1 MSGFFDRMLGR
12 GRDNERSASKAKER
26 LKFVLFHDRI
36 SLPPEQLKAM
46 KEEIVAVISKY
57 VDVASDDVD
66 IALEQNDR
74 NRNIMRA
81 EIPFSKN
88 SEKDGQ
94 APSTSGDASTPA
106 TDTGP

>member
-12 GRDNERSASKAKER
+12 NRDDGSASRAKER

-74 NRNIMRA
+74 NRNVMRA
-81 EIPFSKN
+81 EIPFSKHP
-88 SEKDGQ
+88 EKDE
-94 APSTSGDASTPA
+94 PNSTA
-106 TDTGP
+106 TDGNA

>member
-12 GRDNERSASKAKER
+12 GRDNDGSASKAKDR

-57 VDVASDDVD
+57 VDVASEDVD

-74 NRNIMRA
+74 NRNVMRA

-94 APSTSGDASTPA
+94 GITNTDDSTTPA
-106 TDTGP
+106 TDTNP